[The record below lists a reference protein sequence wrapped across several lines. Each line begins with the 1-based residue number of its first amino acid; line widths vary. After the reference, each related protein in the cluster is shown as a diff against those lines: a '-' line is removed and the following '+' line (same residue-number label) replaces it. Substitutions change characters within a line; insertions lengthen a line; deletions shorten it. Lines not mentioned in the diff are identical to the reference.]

1 MAASDSEKDPAESAE
16 DSEAEERA
24 ADAYCAWQAAL
35 RGAGDEARAVRVCD
49 LFAEALPRA
58 VERCMGCGR

>member
-1 MAASDSEKDPAESAE
+1 MRYDVAGARYWQA
-16 DSEAEERA
+16 AEERA

-49 LFAEALPRA
+49 LFAEALPRM
-58 VERCMGCGR
+58 VEGCTACGR